1 MMILYFIAYLI
12 LLKYLSIKMHIF
24 MCLMKRGSV
33 IMNKNEGSTHVISRV
48 AKDSQGEITAYELE
62 NGEIVS
68 KEQAV
73 LLAKQGN
80 ISGVSVSTSKKGEE
94 FLRSLPDQNKSNNL
108 DSLPVI
114 DDNDI
119 Y

>member
-1 MMILYFIAYLI
+1 MFIC
-12 LLKYLSIKMHIF
+12 IK
-24 MCLMKRGSV
+24 KGSV
-33 IMNKNEGSTHVISRV
+33 IMNKNEISAHVISRV
-48 AKDSQGEITAYELE
+48 AKDNQGEITAYELE

-94 FLRSLPDQNKSNNL
+94 FLKSLPDQDRSNNL

>member
-1 MMILYFIAYLI
+1 MFNLI
-12 LLKYLSIKMHIF
+12 QLNNKK
-24 MCLMKRGSV
+24 GSV
-33 IMNKNEGSTHVISRV
+33 DMNKRESSTHMISRV
-48 AKDSQGEITAYELE
+48 VKDSEGEITAYELE

-68 KEQAV
+68 KEQGV

-80 ISGVSVSTSKKGEE
+80 ISGVSVSNSKKGEE
-94 FLRSLPDQNKSNNL
+94 FLKSLPDGDKSNNL

-114 DDNDI
+114 DDNEI

>member
-1 MMILYFIAYLI
+1 MD
-12 LLKYLSIKMHIF
+12 KKES
-24 MCLMKRGSV
+24 
-33 IMNKNEGSTHVISRV
+33 STHMISRV
-48 AKDSQGEITAYELE
+48 VKDNSGEITAYEFE
-62 NGEIVS
+62 NGDIVS

-73 LLAKQGN
+73 LLARQGN
-80 ISGVSVSTSKKGEE
+80 IGGVSISTSKKGEE
-94 FLRSLPDQNKSNNL
+94 FLRSLPDGDKFNNL

>member
-1 MMILYFIAYLI
+1 M
-12 LLKYLSIKMHIF
+12 
-24 MCLMKRGSV
+24 
-33 IMNKNEGSTHVISRV
+33 ISRV
-48 AKDSQGEITAYELE
+48 VKDNGGEITAYELE
-62 NGEIVS
+62 NGDIVS

-80 ISGVSVSTSKKGEE
+80 IGGVSVATSRKGEE
-94 FLRSLPDQNKSNNL
+94 FLRSLPDGDKTNNL

-114 DDNDI
+114 DDNEI

>member
-1 MMILYFIAYLI
+1 
-12 LLKYLSIKMHIF
+12 
-24 MCLMKRGSV
+24 
-33 IMNKNEGSTHVISRV
+33 MNKRESGAHMISRIV
-48 AKDSQGEITAYELE
+48 KDNQGEITAYEFE
-62 NGEIVS
+62 NGDIVS

-73 LLAKQGN
+73 MLAKQGN
-80 ISGVSVSTSKKGEE
+80 ISGVSISTSRKGEE
-94 FLRSLPDQNKSNNL
+94 FLRSLPDGDKTNNL